1 MFSTRLTGMPSKRSA
16 VAAGMAEF
24 PTLIRSKHD
33 PAHAASIC
41 PRSMPASFSA
51 SSNASAR
58 SPSVP
63 TSHRSPKREQP
74 IPMIA
79 TLSLIPVAIRHPHS
93 IGWRCF
99 PEVAVKASRLVAL
112 FDAKTHAQAST
123 HFERLGLHIHELH
136 QQARTQ
142 IELRK
147 ADIERRRWMVGQHV
161 GGVGQ
166 YPSPLLGKT
175 YRSQCAPRGFA

>member
-1 MFSTRLTGMPSKRSA
+1 MFSTRLTGMPSRRSA

-24 PTLIRSKHD
+24 PTLMRSKHD

-41 PRSMPASFSA
+41 PRSMPASVSA

-63 TSHRSPKREQP
+63 TSQRSPKREQP

-79 TLSLIPVAIRHPHS
+79 TLSLMPVAISHPHS
-93 IGWRCF
+93 IGWRRF
-99 PEVAVKASRLVAL
+99 PEVAVETPRLVAL
-112 FDAKTHAQAST
+112 FDSKTHAQT
-123 HFERLGLHIHELH
+123 RTNLECLGLHIHELH
-136 QQARTQ
+136 QEARTQ
-142 IELRK
+142 IELCK
-147 ADIERRRWMVGQHV
+147 AQIERRRRMVSQHV

-166 YPSPLLGKT
+166 YPSALLGK
-175 YRSQCAPRGFA
+175 AH

>member
-1 MFSTRLTGMPSKRSA
+1 
-16 VAAGMAEF
+16 
-24 PTLIRSKHD
+24 
-33 PAHAASIC
+33 
-41 PRSMPASFSA
+41 
-51 SSNASAR
+51 
-58 SPSVP
+58 
-63 TSHRSPKREQP
+63 
-74 IPMIA
+74 PMIA

-93 IGWRCF
+93 IGWRRF

-112 FDAKTHAQAST
+112 FDAKTHAQAMT

-147 ADIERRRWMVGQHV
+147 ADIERRRWMVGQLFGSV
-161 GGVGQ
+161 VQ

-175 YRSQCAPRGFA
+175 YRSQCAPRGFAIHAIGQLWELNLAAGGAFACDETVDLVRRSIL